1 MVVFEVCV
9 VSSIYEMSIAENPSA
24 EEVSRTTKGILGGT
38 QYLLKEQVS
47 EPPAMHAFARK
58 RRLSPAL
65 AAI

>member
-47 EPPAMHAFARK
+47 EPAIRG
-58 RRLSPAL
+58 RGRSPAL
-65 AAI
+65 PTPALGL